1 MELHMICNSY
11 DNKDLLSL
19 VYKEFYKRII
29 RKLTAK
35 RKMGKGYEKAEE
47 KFQMAKNM

>member
-19 VYKEFYKRII
+19 VYKEFIQKNN
-29 RKLTAK
+29 K
-35 RKMGKGYEKAEE
+35 KANSQ
-47 KFQMAKNM
+47 KKNG